1 MITPSDIQ
9 TKVFDKAVR
18 GYREEDVDVFLD
30 ELTTDYDAVL
40 KENESLK
47 QRIIELGD
55 RIEEY
60 KNQESTVLQTL
71 ETAKS
76 LMNDISSSAEK
87 RAEILL
93 KNAELDA
100 DLKQRQ
106 AKDNLERLQSE
117 EAELGRR
124 VASIRSR
131 FKSIL
136 EAELE
141 RFDGLTEELFGQYQA
156 AVMPRSSVDPATAD
170 ALSRSIGLSDWDQSG
185 DKKYNTITNLRN
197 E

>member
-185 DKKYNTITNLRN
+185 DKKYNTITNLRD

>member
-1 MITPSDIQ
+1 MITPADIQ
-9 TKVFDKAVR
+9 TKEFDKAVR
-18 GYREEDVDVFLD
+18 GYKEEEVDVFLD
-30 ELTTDYDAVL
+30 ELTNDYEAVL

-47 QRIIELGD
+47 EKINELSG

-60 KNQESTVLQTL
+60 RSQESTILTTLQS
-71 ETAKS
+71 AKD
-76 LMNDISSSAEK
+76 LMNDISASAEK

-106 AKDNLERLQSE
+106 AKENLERLQSE
-117 EAELGRR
+117 EADLERR
-124 VASIRSR
+124 VSSIRSR
-131 FKSIL
+131 FKNIL

-141 RFDGLTEELFGQYQA
+141 RFDGLTEELFG
-156 AVMPRSSVDPATAD
+156 VPSPKTGEKPDDSSLTRDN
-170 ALSRSIGLSDWDQSG
+170 SIGLAAWESAPASTQ
-185 DKKYNTITNLRN
+185 TIVNRRS